1 VIAYVARRLA
11 HAIPVLIGITI
22 VAFLLIR
29 LIPGDPVQI
38 MLGMHATPDRVA
50 QLRASLHLDEPLPTQ
65 YLSFL
70 TGTLTLDFGDSIA
83 LKSAITPILGGRI
96 MVTVWLLAYAVVISL
111 LIAVPLAVVSALRRN
126 RLPDHAIR
134 LFSTVT
140 FAMPAFWLGLIL
152 ILVFG
157 LELGWFP
164 TSGLGKG
171 PAGVIWSLTLP
182 ALTIGLYLAP
192 MLLRTLR
199 SSLIETLNAEFIEAA
214 RARGLSERRVVL
226 KHVMRNSLIAMIT
239 VLGVN
244 IGFLISGAVV
254 VENVFALPGLGSL
267 LVSSI
272 LARDFPVIT
281 ALTLVFGIA
290 VILVNLLTDL
300 SYAALDP
307 RVRL

>member
-1 VIAYVARRLA
+1 MIAYVARRLA
-11 HAIPVLIGITI
+11 HAIPVLVGITL

-29 LIPGDPVQI
+29 LIPGDPVQV
-38 MLGMHATPDRVA
+38 MLGLHATPERVA
-50 QLRASLHLDEPLPTQ
+50 QLRASLHLDQPLPTQ

-70 TGTLTLDFGDSIA
+70 TGAISLDFGDSIA

-96 MVTVWLLAYAVVISL
+96 MVTVWLLAYSVLISL
-111 LIAVPLAVVSALRRN
+111 LIAVPLAVISAMRRN

-152 ILVFG
+152 ILIFG

-164 TSGLGKG
+164 TSGLGQG
-171 PAGVIWSLTLP
+171 PVGVIWSLTLP
-182 ALTIGLYLAP
+182 AITIGLYLAP
-192 MLLRTLR
+192 ILLRTLR

-214 RARGLSERRVVL
+214 RARGLSERRVVM

-244 IGFLISGAVV
+244 IGFLISGTVV
-254 VENVFALPGLGSL
+254 VETVFALPGLGSL

-300 SYAALDP
+300 TYAALDP